1 MSGASADTG
10 NLEDATVLTNR
21 QVEDF
26 NTNGF
31 LNIGQVL
38 DNEGCERF
46 RSEMLRVAA
55 GIYDR
60 APIQLRNVNQ
70 DENAPVL
77 QISNIWH
84 SSSMFFDHMSLPA
97 ITDAVAELTG
107 SAVLR
112 VWHDQVQSKPANI
125 GGSTAWHQDAPAW
138 PILEPPDLIT
148 AWVPFQDTTIENGC
162 MWMVPGS
169 HLSGD
174 SGSRRS

>member
-10 NLEDATVLTNR
+10 NLEDATVLTDR

-112 VWHDQVQSKPANI
+112 VWHDQV
-125 GGSTAWHQDAPAW
+125 
-138 PILEPPDLIT
+138 
-148 AWVPFQDTTIENGC
+148 
-162 MWMVPGS
+162 
-169 HLSGD
+169 
-174 SGSRRS
+174 